1 MTLTSGSAGAGDS
14 KHGAARRRRRKEQLE
29 SGGIVCAT
37 DFWKSSLEAAQVA
50 AAMAAQLHKP
60 MILAHVLERGEME
73 SDSASEQRRL
83 ESSAEER
90 VRLEAAKLERPGLRI
105 IPAVVNGAAADTA
118 LLQFVDDHRPS
129 LVVVASEPKTS
140 WSRFVVGSVS
150 ERLAER
156 AEAPILVVR
165 DAEPLLRW
173 AQGEKPLKVFVGL
186 TFKKSAEVALL
197 WVRQLLKI
205 RPCEIVAGH
214 VHWPA
219 EGASRLGLPPQTM
232 YTEVAPKLEEALQRD
247 CRRKLDE
254 YLGEGVGRVVISPN
268 WGSADAALI
277 EMAIAEDAD
286 LIVVGAEHRWR
297 VSRLWHPSVSC
308 GVLRHTSLNV
318 AVVPTRAERQSGVGI
333 VPRFSRV
340 LAATDLTEFGD
351 EAVGYAYATLP
362 WGGTVKILHV
372 LPNERAKAGA
382 KPEKREKDCGD
393 KLQALIPVDA
403 GMRDITTEIAV
414 LRDDDPAA
422 AIVHEG
428 ERFGADLICVASHR
442 RSRIGRTLLGS
453 VAQEVMKRS
462 ERPVLVVRP

>member
-1 MTLTSGSAGAGDS
+1 
-14 KHGAARRRRRKEQLE
+14 
-29 SGGIVCAT
+29 
-37 DFWKSSLEAAQVA
+37 
-50 AAMAAQLHKP
+50 
-60 MILAHVLERGEME
+60 
-73 SDSASEQRRL
+73 
-83 ESSAEER
+83 
-90 VRLEAAKLERPGLRI
+90 
-105 IPAVVNGAAADTA
+105 
-118 LLQFVDDHRPS
+118 
-129 LVVVASEPKTS
+129 VVASEPKTC
-140 WSRFVVGSVS
+140 WSRWAVGSVS

-173 AQGEKPLKVFVGL
+173 LRGERALKVFVGL
-186 TFKKSAEVALL
+186 TFKKSAEAALV

-205 RPCEIVAGH
+205 RACEIVAGH

-219 EGASRLGLPPQTM
+219 EGTDRLGLAPQTT
-232 YTEVAPKLEEALQRD
+232 YLEVAPKLEEALQRD

-254 YLGEGVGRVVISPN
+254 YLGDGVGRIVISPN
-268 WGSADAALI
+268 WGSPDAALI

-297 VSRLWHPSVSC
+297 LSRLWHPSVSC

-318 AVVPTRAERQSGVGI
+318 AVVPTRAEKQSGVGI

-340 LAATDLTEFGD
+340 LTATDLTEFGD
-351 EAVGYAYATLP
+351 EAVGYGYATLP

-372 LPNERAKAGA
+372 LPKEKLKSAAMLA
-382 KPEKREKDCGD
+382 KREKECSAR
-393 KLQALIPVDA
+393 LEALIPVDA

-462 ERPVLVVRP
+462 AKPVLVIRP